1 MVDGLQEW
9 IVPITGRYQVE
20 ACEAEGGEGIQNAQG
35 GKGAKISGEIHLL
48 EGTPL
53 TVLVGQ

>member
-9 IVPITGRYQVE
+9 NVPITGRYQVE
-20 ACEAEGGEGIQNAQG
+20 ACDAEGGIQNAQG